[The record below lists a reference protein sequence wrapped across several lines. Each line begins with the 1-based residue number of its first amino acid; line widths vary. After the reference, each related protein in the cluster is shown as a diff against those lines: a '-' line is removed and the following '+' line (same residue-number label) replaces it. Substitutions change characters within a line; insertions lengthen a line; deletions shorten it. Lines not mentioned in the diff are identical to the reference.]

1 MNMAF
6 DLTNIEERQN
16 IKKSFNLDTLLKT
29 EISFGKSF
37 NNKKKETFYTELS
50 VLLNAGI
57 SLKESLSLIA
67 NEQKKGKDQKI
78 FKTIINNLI
87 SGSSFS
93 DSIKSTKD
101 VTEYEY
107 YSLII
112 GEETGTLQK
121 VTNELGLFFKRR
133 NEQRRTVVSA
143 LSYPIVVLITA
154 ILAVLFMLRYVV
166 PMFADIFKQNQV
178 DLPWLTKVII
188 KSSTIFQQYFWVIIL
203 SIVMLIVLKKLVSKK
218 IWYKNYSS
226 EFLLK
231 IPFVGELLRKM
242 YVGQFTQAV
251 ALLTSAKVPV
261 LNSIQLTKK
270 MIDFYPLQNA
280 LHKVE
285 DDILG
290 GKNLSDSLKKHD
302 VFDKKMISLLK
313 VAEETNQNEFIF
325 ERLTTQYNEEIQ
337 YKSKMFSTI
346 LEPLIIIF
354 LGALV
359 AVILIAMY
367 LPMFTL
373 SSVLG

>member
-1 MNMAF
+1 MAF
-6 DLTNIEERQN
+6 NLENIQEQRSTS
-16 IKKSFNLDTLLKT
+16 KSFDLDKLLKT

-37 NNKKKETFYTELS
+37 TNKKKEAFYTELS

-57 SLKESLSLIA
+57 SLKEALSLIA
-67 NEQKKGKDQKI
+67 NEQKKKKEKKLFQD
-78 FKTIINNLI
+78 IIDAILI
-87 SGSSFS
+87 GSSFS
-93 DSIKSTKD
+93 DSIKKNKD
-101 VTEYEY
+101 FTEYEY
-107 YSLII
+107 YSLKI

-121 VTNELGLFFKRR
+121 VTKELGLFFKRR
-133 NEQRRTVVSA
+133 NEQKRTVLSA

-154 ILAVLFMLRYVV
+154 LLAVLFMLRYVV
-166 PMFADIFKQNQV
+166 PMFADIFNQNQV
-178 DLPWLTKVII
+178 ELPWLTKMII
-188 KSSTIFQQYFWVIIL
+188 KSSTIFQQYFWLLTLFIVILFIL
-203 SIVMLIVLKKLVSKK
+203 RKLVSKK
-218 IWYKNYSS
+218 TWYKSFSS
-226 EFLLK
+226 RFLLK
-231 IPFVGELLRKM
+231 IPFVGQLLRKM

-251 ALLTSAKVPV
+251 ALLTTAKVPV
-261 LNSIQLTKK
+261 LNSVQLTKK

-280 LHKVE
+280 LHDVE

-290 GKNLSDSLKKHD
+290 GKNLSESLRKHD
-302 VFDKKMISLLK
+302 VFDKKMISLIK

-337 YKSKMFSTI
+337 YKSKMLSTV